1 MELRKHPRMMYL
13 GRPNWP
19 PEWAGPYGPDTPLP
33 SGEVGILRGVES
45 ASHFLRTP
53 HCVLVMQSNQQE
65 YFGVLYFDEEDF
77 LQSIV
82 GLLRDS
88 VGRPIAEIG
97 SLDVPGC

>member
-1 MELRKHPRMMYL
+1 
-13 GRPNWP
+13 
-19 PEWAGPYGPDTPLP
+19 
-33 SGEVGILRGVES
+33 
-45 ASHFLRTP
+45 
-53 HCVLVMQSNQQE
+53 MQSNQQE

>member
-1 MELRKHPRMMYL
+1 
-13 GRPNWP
+13 
-19 PEWAGPYGPDTPLP
+19 
-33 SGEVGILRGVES
+33 
-45 ASHFLRTP
+45 
-53 HCVLVMQSNQQE
+53 MQSNQQE

-88 VGRPIAEIG
+88 VGRLIAEIG